1 MAWSREY
8 IFTGAGISVPSGAKL
23 TIGGDGSL
31 RAKGGFNGAGIGSS
45 AGAAGDI
52 TITGG
57 TIAAIGGPEGPEGWY
72 RRFVTDIGSVT
83 LSSGVILSSRSGKI
97 TVTGGTVIA
106 NRIGKDEWGY
116 PYSNGHSFDTLKM
129 SGNGVVFA
137 NEIADKDVSRR
148 TGGILFIG
156 DTGHFYGKTVTP
168 TNDFSISGRTL
179 TIPDGATLAINE
191 GVTVRVTKERKTL
204 ERGKVQADGSW
215 YLKDGWEISTSKTSL
230 TNSGTIA
237 NSGTIITCD
246 PIGGQITGTGK
257 VVTDC
262 AQAAPEELFESYGD
276 FAIPVAPPDAVA
288 VVLPPPDNSG
298 AGADGN
304 RPALVAGPNPVS
316 RGAGSIAF
324 FRQGKAASGTL
335 TIYDAAGNVIRK
347 ITIKDNAIVG
357 ADGNRPDRRVVAE
370 WDLKD
375 AKGRLVPEGTYLAR
389 GVVRGADG
397 KRERVSVVLGVR

>member
-31 RAKGGFNGAGIGSS
+31 RAKGGFGGAGIG
-45 AGAAGDI
+45 GKGGGGAGDI

-57 TIAAIGGPEGPEGWY
+57 TITAIGGPEVPY
-72 RRFVTDIGSVT
+72 AIYSHMRSYYTYYNSAAIGGG
-83 LSSGVILSSRSGKI
+83 LYGSGGNI

-106 NRIGKDEWGY
+106 GEIGDG
-116 PYSNGHSFDTLKM
+116 PGGSGGTFAM
-129 SGNGVVFA
+129 RGNGVVFA
-137 NEIADKDVSRR
+137 NVVTDKDVSRR

-168 TNDFSISGRTL
+168 TNDFAIAGRTL
-179 TIPDGATLAINE
+179 TIPSGATLAINE

-204 ERGKVQADGSW
+204 VKQDDDGYKVNKW
-215 YLKDGWEISTSKTSL
+215 TISTSKTSL

-246 PIGGQITGTGK
+246 PIGGKITGTGK

-262 AQAAPEELFESYGD
+262 AQSAPEEIFESAD
-276 FAIPVAPPDAVA
+276 NFAIPVAPPDAVA

-324 FRQGKAASGTL
+324 FRQGKAASGSL
-335 TIYDAAGNVIRK
+335 TIYDASGNVVSKVK
-347 ITIKDNAIVG
+347 ITDVG
-357 ADGNRPDRRVVAE
+357 ALRATPSADRRVVAG
-370 WDLKD
+370 WDLRD

-389 GVVRGADG
+389 GVVKGADG
-397 KRERVSVVLGVR
+397 KREKVSVVVGVR